1 MFRIGE
7 FSRLAMISIRMLRHY
22 DKLGLLRPGYIDPD
36 SGYRY
41 YEAAQLCTAGRIRAL
56 RALGFG
62 LAETSEIL
70 TRYGDADSL
79 RRYLMQ
85 SLSRTQAQARVL
97 EARAVLLA
105 SAIEQVGKDEM
116 FMNYPVEC
124 KKFSVRKAYCLRDI
138 IPRYE
143 DEGILW
149 RRLGEQVPDGTYQA
163 ISVYFDE
170 GYRESDVDVQVCMV
184 SDAADPSHPLYCE
197 LAAVEAA
204 STMVHGR
211 HDQTSAACAA
221 LGAWI
226 EANGRQIG
234 GCMFS
239 IYHVSPAMDQNPDNW
254 VTEVCLPLQP
264 PLF

>member
-22 DKLGLLRPGYIDPD
+22 DKIGLLRPGYVDPD

-62 LAETSEIL
+62 LTETSEIL
-70 TRYGDADSL
+70 ARYGDADSL
-79 RRYLMQ
+79 RRYLTQ
-85 SLSRTQAQARVL
+85 SLSRTQAQARAL

-105 SAIEQVGKDEM
+105 SAIEQVGKDET

-124 KKFSVRKAYCLRDI
+124 KRFPNMKAYCLRDV
-138 IPRYE
+138 IPHYE

-149 RRLGEQVPDGTYQA
+149 QRLGGQVPDGTYQA

-197 LAAVEAA
+197 LSEVEAA
-204 STMVHGR
+204 STMIHGR
-211 HDQTSAACAA
+211 YDQILAACAA
-221 LGAWI
+221 IGAWI
-226 EANGRQIG
+226 EANGRQVG
-234 GCMFS
+234 GPMFS
-239 IYHVSPAMDQNPDNW
+239 IYHVSPAMDPNPDNW
-254 VTEVCLPLQP
+254 VTEVCFPLKP
-264 PLF
+264 F

>member
-79 RRYLMQ
+79 RCYLMQ
-85 SLSRTQAQARVL
+85 SLSRTQAQARAL

-105 SAIEQVGKDEM
+105 SAIEQVGKDET

-163 ISVYFDE
+163 VSVYFDE

-184 SDAADPSHPLYCE
+184 SDAADPSHPLYRE

-254 VTEVCLPLQP
+254 VTEVCFPLQLR
-264 PLF
+264 LF